1 MSAVAV
7 RRGIQEDLPQVMA
20 LVNFISEAPGWTE
33 AMYGGYVSSAPNTLC
48 SKALFVAEAD
58 GYLCGFAAV
67 TLVAGQAELES
78 IAVPEA
84 WRRAGVGSA
93 LLVSVRVWAQKHGAA
108 SLELE
113 VRAANE
119 RAQAFYAA
127 HGFRAEG
134 RRARYYKDPE
144 DDALLMRLDLDRTFD
159 MSSPR
164 GGQRTEL

>member
-7 RRGIQEDLPQVMA
+7 RQAMQEDLPQIMA
-20 LVNFISEAPGWTE
+20 LAKSISEAPGWTE
-33 AMYGGYVSSAPNTLC
+33 AIYGGYVSSAADTLC

-58 GYLCGFAAV
+58 DRLYGFAAA
-67 TLVAGQAELES
+67 TLVADQAELES
-78 IAVPEA
+78 IAVAEA
-84 WRRAGVGSA
+84 MRRAGVGSA
-93 LLVSVRVWAQKHGAA
+93 LLAAVLAWTHEQSAA

-159 MSSPR
+159 TASPGSDSR
-164 GGQRTEL
+164 SEL